1 MLSAL
6 ISFPFTICAGV
17 IWVVSMSS
25 KVWRSRS
32 PLMLEAVTAGTIKV
46 SRINSMVATNS
57 YISIKLLYWMVAVAL
72 TWETTEYIFISATA
86 QRMPLNTVRIS
97 GRRRLREL
105 TLDSRL

>member
-1 MLSAL
+1 
-6 ISFPFTICAGV
+6 
-17 IWVVSMSS
+17 MSS

-32 PLMLEAVTAGTIKV
+32 PLMLEAVTAGTMKV
-46 SRINSMVATNS
+46 RRINSMVATNS

-97 GRRRLREL
+97 GRRRLREF
-105 TLDSRL
+105 TRDSRL